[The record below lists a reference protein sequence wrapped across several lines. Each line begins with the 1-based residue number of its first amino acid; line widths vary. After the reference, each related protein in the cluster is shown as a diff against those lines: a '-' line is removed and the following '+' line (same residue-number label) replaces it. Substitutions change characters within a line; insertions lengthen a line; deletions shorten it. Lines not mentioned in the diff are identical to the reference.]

1 MGKYVR
7 YHLDD
12 LKFVLNN
19 LFFSRERNREGEYD
33 NLTFKFE
40 DFKASENPGNVDDK
54 MWAFLQREWFGDSI
68 ISMEEVCDD
77 AARLVHYLR
86 IYENLNKEW
95 GEGDEGTEGHTSLK
109 YLNTEATRILKKYYK
124 KPSSNVPRHNMYSC
138 VPKTRIPVNEGEVA
152 KMEGFLRKVCT
163 DKYFKKVRWAMET
176 GKHEDKPNLHF
187 HIFGLFNANG
197 SKQFRGRALVTL
209 WDKMYP
215 DNPLDW
221 ERGKGKHKSVGIH
234 VKFCGTELLINDTL
248 AYLDNECKGD
258 HENFLDLE
266 KSDGFG
272 F

>member
-1 MGKYVR
+1 MSRYVR
-7 YHLDD
+7 YQLDD
-12 LKFVLNN
+12 LKFVLDN
-19 LFFSRERNREGEYD
+19 LFFSREHNREGEYD
-33 NLTFKFE
+33 NLTFEFE
-40 DFKASENPGNVDDK
+40 DFKGSENPGNAPDGNDDK
-54 MWAFLQREWFGDSI
+54 LWHFLTRELYGKHI
-68 ISMEEVCDD
+68 LEVDEVVDD

-86 IYENLNKEW
+86 IYENLKNEG
-95 GEGDEGTEGHTSLK
+95 GEGDEGYTSPK
-109 YLNTEATRILKKYYK
+109 YLNTEATRILKKYYR

-152 KMEGFLRKVCT
+152 KMEGFLRKVCSE
-163 DKYFKKVRWAMET
+163 KYFKKVRWAMES

-197 SKQFRGRALVTL
+197 SKNFRKRALVTL

-215 DNPLDW
+215 GNPLDW
-221 ERGKGKHKSVGIH
+221 KRGSHVGIH
-234 VKFCGTELLINDTL
+234 VKFCGTELIINDTL
-248 AYLDNECKGD
+248 SYLDNECKGD